1 MSTLIKNISKFMKDE
16 EGLTVVEYVVGAGLL
31 VAGLAGIF
39 GTFSTQLETQLG
51 TVLSN
56 APDGT
61 SDAGAGD
68 GG

>member
-1 MSTLIKNISKFMKDE
+1 MSKLIKNMAAFMKDE

-39 GTFSTQLETQLG
+39 GTFSSLLEGQLN
-51 TVLSN
+51 TVLSH

-61 SDAGAGD
+61 
-68 GG
+68 

>member
-39 GTFSTQLETQLG
+39 GTFSNTLTNELAN
-51 TVLSN
+51 VFS
-56 APDGT
+56 
-61 SDAGAGD
+61 S
-68 GG
+68 

>member
-39 GTFSTQLETQLG
+39 GTFSNTLTNELAN
-51 TVLSN
+51 VF
-56 APDGT
+56 T
-61 SDAGAGD
+61 SSS
-68 GG
+68 